1 MTIETNGESQEQ
13 SDQTTNQDGQQGTSQ
28 ISTDQSPEAIAAA
41 EAAKLTETQQ
51 EPTAEEKAAADA
63 AAAAAAAETG
73 KDPAKDEGKDPY
85 SFADDD
91 EGKKLREFVGDKTP
105 AQVAKELMNAQALLG
120 KKAIGIPGKDATP
133 EEHRAFHKARGVPDD
148 EAGYELA
155 PVIEELKKEAPEGW
169 NPSPELEAS
178 FRKAAKLSNLSTG
191 EAKEF
196 ARHYLADQFEQR
208 KEFVA
213 TEVAATKEASALL
226 AKAWGPDR
234 TVGEANFARGMKVV
248 GMPAEAVDVFLAAG
262 GGNGAARFGLVNAIA
277 EIGRRQ
283 LEGGPIPGQGD
294 GGQNTAMTKEQA
306 TAEED
311 RIKKDPELSA
321 AFMDVSHPRH
331 KEVTAEMTR
340 LGKIKR
346 GIA

>member
-1 MTIETNGESQEQ
+1 MTTETNGESQEQ
-13 SDQTTNQDGQQGTSQ
+13 SDLTTNQDGQQDTSQ
-28 ISTDQSPEAIAAA
+28 TSTDQSQEA

-63 AAAAAAAETG
+63 AAAESAAETG
-73 KDPAKDEGKDPY
+73 EDTAKDEGEDPY

-91 EGKKLREFVGDKTP
+91 EGKKLREFVGNKTP
-105 AQVAKELMNAQALLG
+105 AQIAKELMNAQALLG

-196 ARHYLADQFEQR
+196 ARHYLADQFEAR

-213 TEVAATKEASALL
+213 SEVAATKEASALL
-226 AKAWGPDR
+226 AKEWGPDR
-234 TVGEANFARGMKVV
+234 TVGEANFARGMKVI

-306 TAEED
+306 AAEED